1 MVDYINTIVIY
12 EKGCGSLLK
21 EHTGQSLVWKPVRL
35 VSNEDLLFRI
45 FATPQ
50 PNQVN
55 AGWKPNFRMAS
66 LALVSALE
74 YQLQLYKNKQDL
86 KASKL
91 VPFRSLSRK
100 ASACSRSLA
109 HGISTRHIRPAS
121 LIR

>member
-1 MVDYINTIVIY
+1 MDYINTIVIY

-21 EHTGQSLVWKPVRL
+21 EHTGQSQVWKPVRL
-35 VSNEDLLFRI
+35 VSNEDLLFRN

-55 AGWKPNFRMAS
+55 AGLKPNFRMAS

-74 YQLQLYKNKQDL
+74 YQLQLYKNKKDL

-91 VPFRSLSRK
+91 VPLGVLVSKS
-100 ASACSRSLA
+100 
-109 HGISTRHIRPAS
+109 ISMFKVPISCHINPS
-121 LIR
+121 YTSS